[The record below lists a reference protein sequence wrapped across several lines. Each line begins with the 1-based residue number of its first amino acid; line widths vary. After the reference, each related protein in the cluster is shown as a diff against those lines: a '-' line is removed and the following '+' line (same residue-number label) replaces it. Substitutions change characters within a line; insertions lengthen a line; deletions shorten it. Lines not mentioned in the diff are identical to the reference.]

1 LPQTTEEQENM
12 ITLIYG
18 SLLRENMPKGSSC
31 ASVEEKNV
39 IVLTDSSLPSGN
51 MLTGSSRAAN

>member
-1 LPQTTEEQENM
+1 M

-39 IVLTDSSLPSGN
+39 IALTDSSLPSGN

>member
-18 SLLRENMPKGSSC
+18 SLLRENMLKGNSC
-31 ASVEEKNV
+31 VSVEVKNV
-39 IVLTDSSLPSGN
+39 IALTDSSLLSWN
-51 MLTGSSRAAN
+51 MLIRSSRAAN